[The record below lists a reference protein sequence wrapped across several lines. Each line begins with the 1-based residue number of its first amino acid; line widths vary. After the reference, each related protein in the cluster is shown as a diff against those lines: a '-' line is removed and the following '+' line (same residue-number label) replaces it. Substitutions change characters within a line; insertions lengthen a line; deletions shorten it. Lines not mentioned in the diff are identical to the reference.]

1 MKDII
6 KQKKIK
12 RRKKLKRLLYSIIA
26 YFIFLFIAFYFYPF
40 KETAK
45 LSSIQPG
52 ERLKNDIIAPYSFVV
67 NKTKEELD
75 EEKQKIIETTPPV
88 FVKDTMVYERIMGS
102 LESSVLPEDVKKVSR
117 RFLRRIY
124 GKGIVATRSYLYGD
138 SVLVYERG
146 KLTSLKTEDII
157 GLEDVY
163 TLARKNALFAF
174 HGDTLKQRAF
184 LDFVNRVV
192 KPNMIFDSLKTD
204 SLRRAKI
211 SEINPVLTKVY
222 KGEVIGKRGEVVTP
236 EMVKKIDALRG
247 TRKKYFTG
255 NLWKYWWL
263 RLIYFSIILI
273 LGFVYFYRMH
283 PEYYFSISKITVF
296 TISYIF
302 PLVVA
307 NISYGQNISFFITL
321 LPFSGLL
328 IATIMEEKSAFVFSL
343 FLALIISIYAGENVS
358 ILIYNLVVGVIAAM
372 TAKIIKGRFDIY
384 FSMFFTLVVAL
395 LLSLVIN
402 YNLNDNL
409 SGVRVALEASGGSIL
424 FSYLLFIG
432 VLPVLEK
439 IFKIST
445 DFLLAE
451 LSNMNHPLLR
461 DLQEKAPGTMTHSLI
476 VGNLAAQAARAIG
489 VNPILARV
497 AGYYHDIGKM
507 KHPAYFIENQREGE
521 NPHDKLSP
529 KMSVLIL
536 EDHVKDGVELARQYR
551 LPKEI
556 IGVIETHHGTTLMR
570 AFYNKAKSLGMDVK
584 EEDFRYRGPK
594 PRTKLEAIMM
604 IADSIEAAARSLK
617 DRSDE
622 NLKDLIHNIIY
633 NRLLDGQFDEA
644 DITNKEL
651 KIVEES
657 ILPYVKSIFH
667 PRIEYEE
674 EQSQFKEPK
683 S

>member
-12 RRKKLKRLLYSIIA
+12 KRKKVKRLIYSIVA

-40 KETAK
+40 KETVK

-52 ERLKNDIIAPYSFVV
+52 ERLKNDIVAPYSFVV
-67 NKTKEELD
+67 SKTKEELD

-88 FVKDTMVYERIMGS
+88 FVKDTMVYERILGS
-102 LESSVLPEDVKKVSR
+102 LESSILPEDVKKVSR
-117 RFLRRIY
+117 RFLRRVY

-138 SVLVYERG
+138 SVLLYEQG
-146 KLTSLKTEDII
+146 KLTTVKTKDIL

-163 TLARKNALFAF
+163 TLARKDALFAF
-174 HGDTLKQRAF
+174 RGDTLKQKAF
-184 LDFVNRVV
+184 LNFVNRVV

-204 SLRRAKI
+204 SLRQARI
-211 SEINPVLTKVY
+211 SEINPVLAKVY

-247 TRKKYFTG
+247 SRKKYFTG

-273 LGFVYFYRMH
+273 FGFVYFYRMH

-296 TISYIF
+296 TVSYIL

-307 NISYGQNISFFITL
+307 SISFGQNISFFITL

-358 ILIYNLVVGVIAAM
+358 ILIYNLVVGVTAAM

-384 FSMFFTLVVAL
+384 LSMFFTLIVAL

-402 YNLNDNL
+402 YNLNDNF
-409 SGVRVALEASGGSIL
+409 SGVRVTLEASGASML

-432 VLPVLEK
+432 VLPILER

-461 DLQEKAPGTMTHSLI
+461 ELQEKAPGTMTHSLI
-476 VGNLAAQAARAIG
+476 VGNLAAQVARAIG

-507 KHPAYFIENQREGE
+507 KHPAYFIENQRKGE

-536 EDHVKDGVELARQYR
+536 EDHVRDGVELAKQYR
-551 LPKEI
+551 LPREI

-570 AFYNKAKSLGMDVK
+570 AFYNKAKSLGLEVK

-651 KIVEES
+651 KVVEEN

-667 PRIEYEE
+667 PRIEYGE

>member
-6 KQKKIK
+6 KQKKKKKRKKIK
-12 RRKKLKRLLYSIIA
+12 RLSYSITA

-45 LSSIQPG
+45 LSSIKPG
-52 ERLKNDIIAPYSFVV
+52 ERLKNDIVAPYSFVV

-88 FVKDTMVYERIMGS
+88 FVRDTTVYEQILNS
-102 LESSVLPEDVKKVSR
+102 LESSILPEDVKKISR
-117 RFLRRIY
+117 KFLGRIY
-124 GKGIVATRSYLYGD
+124 KKGIVATRDYLYGD
-138 SVLVYERG
+138 SVLLYERG
-146 KLTSLKTEDII
+146 KLTTVKTTDIL

-163 TLARKNALFAF
+163 TLARKNAFSEF
-174 HGDTLKQRAF
+174 RTDTLKQKVF

-192 KPNMIFDSLKTD
+192 KPNMIFDSLRTD
-204 SLRRAKI
+204 SLRQARI
-211 SEINPVLTKVY
+211 NEINPLLTKVY

-296 TISYIF
+296 TISYIL
-302 PLVVA
+302 PLIVA
-307 NISYGQNISFFITL
+307 SFSFRQNISFFITL

-358 ILIYNLVVGVIAAM
+358 ILIYNLVVGVTAAM

-384 FSMFFTLVVAL
+384 LSMFFTLIGAL

-402 YNLNDNL
+402 YNLNDNF
-409 SGVRVALEASGGSIL
+409 SGVRVTLEASGASIL

-432 VLPVLEK
+432 VLPVLER

-461 DLQEKAPGTMTHSLI
+461 ELQRKAPGTMTHSLI
-476 VGNLAAQAARAIG
+476 VGNLAAQAARAVG

-497 AGYYHDIGKM
+497 AGYYHDIGKI
-507 KHPAYFIENQREGE
+507 KHPAYFIENQIEGE

-536 EDHVKDGVELARQYR
+536 EDHVRDGIELARQYR

-556 IGVIETHHGTTLMR
+556 IGVIETHHGTTLMKT
-570 AFYNKAKSLGMDVK
+570 FYDKAKSAGLEVK
-584 EEDFRYRGPK
+584 EEDFRYKGPK
-594 PRTKLEAIMM
+594 PRTKLEAIIM
-604 IADSIEAAARSLK
+604 ITDSIEAAARSLK
-617 DRSDE
+617 DRSEE

-651 KIVEES
+651 KMVEES

-667 PRIEYEE
+667 PRIEYGE
-674 EQSQFKEPK
+674 EQGSSKKPE

>member
-12 RRKKLKRLLYSIIA
+12 KRKKVKRLIYSIVA

-52 ERLKNDIIAPYSFVV
+52 ERLKNDIVAPYSFVV
-67 NKTKEELD
+67 SKTKEELD

-88 FVKDTMVYERIMGS
+88 FVKDTMVYERILGS
-102 LESSVLPEDVKKVSR
+102 LESSILPEDVKKVSR
-117 RFLRRIY
+117 RFLRRVY

-138 SVLVYERG
+138 SVLLYEQG
-146 KLTSLKTEDII
+146 KLTTVKTKDIL

-163 TLARKNALFAF
+163 TLARKDALFAF
-174 HGDTLKQRAF
+174 RGDTLKQKAF
-184 LDFVNRVV
+184 LNFVNRVV

-204 SLRRAKI
+204 SLRQARI
-211 SEINPVLTKVY
+211 SEINPVLAKVY

-273 LGFVYFYRMH
+273 FGFVYFYRMH

-296 TISYIF
+296 TVSYIL

-307 NISYGQNISFFITL
+307 SISFGQNISFFITL

-358 ILIYNLVVGVIAAM
+358 ILIYNLVVGVTAAM

-384 FSMFFTLVVAL
+384 LSMFFTLIVAL

-402 YNLNDNL
+402 YNLNDNF
-409 SGVRVALEASGGSIL
+409 SGVRVTLEASGASML

-432 VLPVLEK
+432 VLPILER

-461 DLQEKAPGTMTHSLI
+461 ELQEKAPGTMTHSLI

-507 KHPAYFIENQREGE
+507 KHPAYFIENQRKGE

-536 EDHVKDGVELARQYR
+536 EDHVRDGVELAKQYR
-551 LPKEI
+551 LPREI

-570 AFYNKAKSLGMDVK
+570 AFYNKAKSLGLEVK

-651 KIVEES
+651 KVVEEN

-667 PRIEYEE
+667 PRIEYGE

>member
-12 RRKKLKRLLYSIIA
+12 KRKKLKRLSYSITA

-45 LSSIQPG
+45 LSGIQPG
-52 ERLKNDIIAPYSFVV
+52 ERLKNDIVAPYSFVV
-67 NKTKEELD
+67 SKTKEELD

-88 FVKDTMVYERIMGS
+88 FVRDTTVYERILNS
-102 LESSVLPEDVKKVSR
+102 LESSILPEDVKKISK

-124 GKGIVATRSYLYGD
+124 RKGIVATRSYLYSD
-138 SVLVYERG
+138 SVLLYERG
-146 KLTSLKTEDII
+146 KLTTVKTAEIL

-163 TLARKNALFAF
+163 SLARKDAF
-174 HGDTLKQRAF
+174 SAFRKDTLKQKAF

-192 KPNMIFDSLKTD
+192 KPNMIFDSLRTD
-204 SLRRAKI
+204 SLRQARI
-211 SEINPVLTKVY
+211 NEINPILAKVY

-273 LGFVYFYRMH
+273 FGFVYFYRMH

-296 TISYIF
+296 TISYIL

-307 NISYGQNISFFITL
+307 SVSFGQNISFFITL

-358 ILIYNLVVGVIAAM
+358 ILIYNLVVGVTAAM

-384 FSMFFTLVVAL
+384 LSMFFTLIGAL
-395 LLSLVIN
+395 LLSLIIN
-402 YNLNDNL
+402 YNLNDNF
-409 SGVRVALEASGGSIL
+409 SGIRITLEASGASIL

-432 VLPVLEK
+432 VLPILER
-439 IFKIST
+439 IFKIGT

-461 DLQEKAPGTMTHSLI
+461 ELQEKAPGTMTHSLI

-536 EDHVKDGVELARQYR
+536 EDHVRDGVELAKQYR

-556 IGVIETHHGTTLMR
+556 IGVVETHHGTTLMK
-570 AFYNKAKSLGMDVK
+570 AFYNKAKSGGQEVK

-651 KIVEES
+651 KMVEES
-657 ILPYVKSIFH
+657 IFPYVKSIFH
-667 PRIEYEE
+667 PRIEYGE
-674 EQSQFKEPK
+674 EQGSSKEPK